1 MQAEDLT
8 EADDLVLL
16 VAETEAEEAG
26 GCVLLSTE
34 CTRLDVLLST
44 ECAGV

>member
-26 GCVLLSTE
+26 GCVLSTKWA
-34 CTRLDVLLST
+34 RSHVLLST
-44 ECAGV
+44 ECAGA